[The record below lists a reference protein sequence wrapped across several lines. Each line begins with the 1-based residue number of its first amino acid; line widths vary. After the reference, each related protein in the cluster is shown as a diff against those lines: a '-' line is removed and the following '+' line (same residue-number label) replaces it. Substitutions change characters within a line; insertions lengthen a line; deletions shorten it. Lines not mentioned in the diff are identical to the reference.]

1 MKSLTGE
8 YIGETWIKNR
18 FVMAPMIS
26 NLADP
31 SGLTNN
37 NHISYLE
44 ERALGGFGLIIT
56 EYSYVFMDSAKGS
69 RNEMVI
75 GVSDHIPK
83 LKRLT
88 ESIHRH
94 QSKIFLQ
101 IVHAGGKALSPNNER
116 IIAPSA
122 VDYMGHKPA
131 EMAEEDMEQV
141 RKAFESAARIA
152 RTANFDGIEIHGAHG
167 YLIQEFL
174 SPALNTRSDRYGGS
188 FQKRLTFPQE
198 IIDLVRESSAI
209 PVGIRLSLYEDDSD
223 GYDASYGLRVAES
236 LRNIDYVHFSAGRF
250 APPGSSAS
258 FYSNEMHILKKLPRK
273 PKVKTMIVGSMTT
286 PESIEEALK
295 TVDFVALGRP
305 ALADPFFPSKV
316 FTGNREIRPCI
327 RCNQA
332 CRDLSYG
339 EVRCTV
345 NTSTGFELTRRRFT
359 GLKGEITIAG
369 GGISGLEA
377 ALKARESGLK
387 VTIYEREGA
396 IGGDLRKITDPF
408 KKKEFDRLLTYYE
421 KEIKRLGI
429 EVCLSTE
436 ANRADIFAIP
446 PVNYK
451 DLPEIAE
458 LSIDSNIY
466 KHQDQALALADQ
478 CTVIMSERSLD
489 SMDRNRQVAYR
500 KIAESKGIKF
510 VRDPDMEFNVK
521 NYTKNQHDIKSAMEQ
536 GLSKLEY
543 YIISNL
549 PELS

>member
-1 MKSLTGE
+1 
-8 YIGETWIKNR
+8 
-18 FVMAPMIS
+18 
-26 NLADP
+26 
-31 SGLTNN
+31 
-37 NHISYLE
+37 
-44 ERALGGFGLIIT
+44 
-56 EYSYVFMDSAKGS
+56 
-69 RNEMVI
+69 
-75 GVSDHIPK
+75 
-83 LKRLT
+83 
-88 ESIHRH
+88 
-94 QSKIFLQ
+94 
-101 IVHAGGKALSPNNER
+101 
-116 IIAPSA
+116 
-122 VDYMGHKPA
+122 
-131 EMAEEDMEQV
+131 
-141 RKAFESAARIA
+141 
-152 RTANFDGIEIHGAHG
+152 
-167 YLIQEFL
+167 
-174 SPALNTRSDRYGGS
+174 
-188 FQKRLTFPQE
+188 
-198 IIDLVRESSAI
+198 
-209 PVGIRLSLYEDDSD
+209 
-223 GYDASYGLRVAES
+223 
-236 LRNIDYVHFSAGRF
+236 
-250 APPGSSAS
+250 
-258 FYSNEMHILKKLPRK
+258 
-273 PKVKTMIVGSMTT
+273 
-286 PESIEEALK
+286 
-295 TVDFVALGRP
+295 VDFVALGRP

-387 VTIYEREGA
+387 VTIYEKEGE

-436 ANRADIFAIP
+436 AERADIFAIP

-510 VRDPDMEFNVK
+510 VKDLDIEFNVK

-549 PELS
+549 PDLS